1 MCGKE
6 EKEERKE
13 GRGGGESREGDI
25 YTISLKS
32 GYFIGWDSWLSVR
45 ATKCEGE
52 IQECLS
58 ENPGKG
64 GSQIP
69 GRSETRN

>member
-32 GYFIGWDSWLSVR
+32 GYFIGWDSWLSV
-45 ATKCEGE
+45 
-52 IQECLS
+52 
-58 ENPGKG
+58 
-64 GSQIP
+64 
-69 GRSETRN
+69 